1 MPVRM
6 SYVSA
11 AEELFA
17 NPSNSTVTN
26 VDMSSFIALFSEIPN
41 RSSTIVCIRVQWNL
55 LGQVG
60 GAPGLTKDK
69 LTEMMDKMGFSK
81 GA

>member
-17 NPSNSTVTN
+17 NPSNSRVTN

-41 RSSTIVCIRVQWNL
+41 RSSTIVCIRVQWNHSDL
-55 LGQVG
+55 SGCAPRVGSGYDGFEVFLGGV
-60 GAPGLTKDK
+60 
-69 LTEMMDKMGFSK
+69 
-81 GA
+81 

>member
-17 NPSNSTVTN
+17 NPSNSRVKN
-26 VDMSSFIALFSEIPN
+26 AGMRSFIALFSILAN
-41 RSSTIVCIRVQWNL
+41 RSSRIVCIRVQWNHSDL
-55 LGQVG
+55 SGCAPRVGCWLGGYLETGVG
-60 GAPGLTKDK
+60 VI
-69 LTEMMDKMGFSK
+69 S
-81 GA
+81 